1 MEIQPQLFKLGALLQ
16 SKLFRIPDYQ
26 RAYSWGKR
34 QRGDLFRDIDRV
46 KSSDEDHFMA
56 TVVGLAR
63 RGEDRQIGADHFSV
77 VEVVDGQQRLTTL
90 ILLLKAIQKELEQS
104 AADERRIAEEL
115 SRLLVKDDQHTLL
128 LLQTNHDTSHI
139 FSDYVR
145 DGTLPISTPQTSADK
160 NVVDAIVECE
170 LFVSKWKTEQLL
182 VELVYI
188 LRNRLW
194 AIFYILDDEGAV
206 YRVFE
211 VLNSRGLDVASID
224 KLKSQL
230 MGLVFERAK
239 DGRVGEAVK
248 ELHRIWQDIYR
259 TLGTQ
264 KIAATETLR
273 FAATLKASADS
284 THRRPL
290 DEQRS
295 LETLGG
301 LAGSSAKQVID
312 CGRWL
317 LAVVSAEDQL
327 LNNHRWRAV
336 TRILQARLV
345 AVAILLREF
354 PKADESS
361 LLRRW
366 ERVSFRIY
374 GLACEDARTKVGEYT
389 KLAWSITNEKLSKSK
404 IMDALSEIGKSHP
417 ISKVIE
423 LLDQDD
429 RYDGWTEEL
438 RYFFYRYDEH
448 LAKAAGQRLN
458 ETIWNRI
465 WEIEPSKS
473 IEHVKP
479 QSSRVSYV
487 NHLGNLML
495 LPPGVNSSLGDLD
508 PTKKADTYEACGL
521 QSSLEVARLLKKD
534 PWTKSVVETRAK
546 KLLLWAREEWRD

>member
-1 MEIQPQLFKLGALLQ
+1 
-16 SKLFRIPDYQ
+16 
-26 RAYSWGKR
+26 
-34 QRGDLFRDIDRV
+34 
-46 KSSDEDHFMA
+46 
-56 TVVGLAR
+56 
-63 RGEDRQIGADHFSV
+63 
-77 VEVVDGQQRLTTL
+77 
-90 ILLLKAIQKELEQS
+90 
-104 AADERRIAEEL
+104 
-115 SRLLVKDDQHTLL
+115 
-128 LLQTNHDTSHI
+128 
-139 FSDYVR
+139 
-145 DGTLPISTPQTSADK
+145 
-160 NVVDAIVECE
+160 
-170 LFVSKWKTEQLL
+170 
-182 VELVYI
+182 
-188 LRNRLW
+188 LW

-374 GLACEDARTKVGEYT
+374 ASRARTPERRW
-389 KLAWSITNEKLSKSK
+389 ANIPS
-404 IMDALSEIGKSHP
+404 
-417 ISKVIE
+417 
-423 LLDQDD
+423 
-429 RYDGWTEEL
+429 L
-438 RYFFYRYDEH
+438 R
-448 LAKAAGQRLN
+448 
-458 ETIWNRI
+458 
-465 WEIEPSKS
+465 
-473 IEHVKP
+473 
-479 QSSRVSYV
+479 
-487 NHLGNLML
+487 
-495 LPPGVNSSLGDLD
+495 GV
-508 PTKKADTYEACGL
+508 
-521 QSSLEVARLLKKD
+521 
-534 PWTKSVVETRAK
+534 
-546 KLLLWAREEWRD
+546 